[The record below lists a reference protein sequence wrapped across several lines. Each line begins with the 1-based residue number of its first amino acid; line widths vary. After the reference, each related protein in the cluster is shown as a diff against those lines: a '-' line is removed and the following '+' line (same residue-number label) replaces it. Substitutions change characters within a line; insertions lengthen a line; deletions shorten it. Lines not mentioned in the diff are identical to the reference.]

1 MSHKGKTSA
10 QRCDDARRRFY
21 VVWMLIGIA
30 FLVYLLGRVLDVLA
44 VPVAVV
50 AWTVVF
56 VLCLRTPV
64 AKLESLGVP
73 RVVGTAISYLGMG
86 AVAAVLL
93 ATMFSPAS
101 GISEQFSNMLA
112 GLPGY
117 AQALIEWGNH
127 LYSQYASVLQD
138 ESVRNWLNSAA

>member
-50 AWTVVF
+50 GIWRVRR
-56 VLCLRTPV
+56 VLTRT
-64 AKLESLGVP
+64 ST
-73 RVVGTAISYLGMG
+73 R
-86 AVAAVLL
+86 
-93 ATMFSPAS
+93 
-101 GISEQFSNMLA
+101 
-112 GLPGY
+112 
-117 AQALIEWGNH
+117 
-127 LYSQYASVLQD
+127 YSD
-138 ESVRNWLNSAA
+138 